1 MYNPTPTLTKMI
13 TATTAAAGLAAPRIT
28 CFCPLPQSFL
38 HPPPSRGGKGD
49 RLFNHSVVVVK
60 WQARG
65 NRDER
70 SAGGTG
76 SVLPMSLRVDFPAT
90 PNPGTSPADSTPQFL
105 PAREPGQQIQTL
117 TRHEHLAVSPSCSTG
132 STERAACPAPR
143 AYPHVPGPSTGS
155 CLPEAKLV
163 GVRAARVESR
173 PRAGHG
179 SRVRVPSR
187 LVFWDG
193 FGRGYEAGRA
203 TRR

>member
-1 MYNPTPTLTKMI
+1 MI

-38 HPPPSRGGKGD
+38 HPPPSSGGKGD

-76 SVLPMSLRVDFPAT
+76 SVLPTSLRVDFPAT
-90 PNPGTSPADSTPQFL
+90 PNPGTSPADRTPQFL
-105 PAREPGQQIQTL
+105 PPREPGQQIQTL

-132 STERAACPAPR
+132 STERAACPAPQC
-143 AYPHVPGPSTGS
+143 VPARTRSVNRFVLAGGEARWRKGRSGREPS
-155 CLPEAKLV
+155 
-163 GVRAARVESR
+163 
-173 PRAGHG
+173 
-179 SRVRVPSR
+179 PSR
-187 LVFWDG
+187 RWVTCACATAFGFWDG